1 MARVKNLVVGG
12 VIVLLVLAGSGYLA
26 ITNEAVPKP
35 SAGVQDFGDW
45 GTVTD
50 QRTEVITTFW
60 TTNPYPVDV
69 TTGNSL
75 HVDYSLSLNGVTVAN
90 GARDTVDLPRGNT
103 TQTQSTYVENDR
115 LKDWW
120 VNFITTGETVR
131 ATASGN
137 IRITTPVKDWSYRA
151 SETHTQFANRTP
163 ILDSISH
170 AAGQTEGEYV
180 RTRRVDIGTVHRN
193 VTVGADVQDA
203 QASWGR
209 VTRNQTTVI
218 VRFRI
223 HNPSET
229 IPIAVDPTGLRMR
242 ADVNGNTMF
251 RSGSG
256 VLSPNATKRKLLLP
270 GETREIVI
278 PVTMDNDKVDD
289 WFRSHVRNG
298 ERSSIAVHTQLV
310 VDPIGVGKP
319 IRVPDG
325 DGISYRCSMQTAIF
339 EDNQTATTTC
349 G

>member
-1 MARVKNLVVGG
+1 MVRMRNLVVGG

-26 ITNEAVPKP
+26 VTNEDVPKP

-50 QRTEVITTFW
+50 QRTEVVTTFW

-75 HVDYSLSLNGVTVAN
+75 HVDYSLSLNGVTVAD
-90 GARDTVDLPRGNT
+90 GTRETVELPRGNT

-115 LKDWW
+115 LKRWW
-120 VNFITTGETVR
+120 VNFIEADETIH

-137 IRITTPVKDWSYRA
+137 LRVTTPVRDWSYRA
-151 SETHTQFANRTP
+151 SESHTQFANRTP

-170 AAGQTEGEYV
+170 AAERTEGEYV
-180 RTRRVDIGTVHRN
+180 RTRRVDTGSIHRKVTIG
-193 VTVGADVQDA
+193 AEVQDA
-203 QASWGR
+203 HARWGR
-209 VTRNQTTVI
+209 VTGNRTTVS

-223 HNPSET
+223 HNPSKT
-229 IPIAVDPTGLRMR
+229 VPIVVDPTGLRMR
-242 ADVNGNTMF
+242 ASVNGNTMF
-251 RSGSG
+251 RTGSG
-256 VLSPNATKRKLLLP
+256 VLSANASKRTLLRP
-270 GETREIVI
+270 EETREVVI
-278 PVTMDNDKVDD
+278 PVTMDNEKVDD
-289 WFRSHVRNG
+289 WFRSHVKNG
-298 ERSSIAVHTQLV
+298 ERSTIAVHTQLV

-339 EDNQTATTTC
+339 EDNQTAKTTC